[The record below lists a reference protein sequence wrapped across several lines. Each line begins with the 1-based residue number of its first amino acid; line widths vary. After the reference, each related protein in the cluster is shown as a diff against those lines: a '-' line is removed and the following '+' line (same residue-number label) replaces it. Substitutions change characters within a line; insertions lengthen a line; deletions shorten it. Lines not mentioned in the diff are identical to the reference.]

1 MPRKVN
7 AAAESLKQAK
17 ALLGERIDNDA
28 AMEKLGAKGSTPLA
42 RRLAAAEAASP
53 KRAQAFREI
62 AARMITWAPNRVRTL
77 QRAVLFYIPDGAYQM
92 QVFAIDDA
100 QDNSLVV
107 CCEDVLSA
115 ATASGLLA
123 SRQGEPG
130 VYTIEGS
137 KQTLTVERLDGKT
150 ENPPPYINSMTGWN
164 RRAMKII
171 LPPDMTA
178 TQVEAALLVCAL
190 TAQTW
195 KTAPAKA
202 PLS

>member
-1 MPRKVN
+1 MPRKSN
-7 AAAESLKQAK
+7 AAADALKQAK
-17 ALLGERIDNDA
+17 ALLGQSIDPEA
-28 AMEKLGAKGSTPLA
+28 AIDKLGARGSTPLA
-42 RRLAAAEAASP
+42 RRLAAAEAALP
-53 KRAQAFREI
+53 KRAQAFRDI
-62 AARMITWAPNRVRTL
+62 AVRLITWAPNRVRTL
-77 QRAVLFYIPDGAYQM
+77 QRAVLFYVPDGAYQM

-107 CCEDVLSA
+107 CCEDVLTT

-123 SRQGEPG
+123 ARPGESG

-137 KQTLTVERLDGKT
+137 KQTLTIERLDGKT
-150 ENPPPYINSMTGWN
+150 ENPPAYINAMTGWN

-171 LPPDMTA
+171 LPADVTA

-195 KTAPAKA
+195 KTAPAKVTE
-202 PLS
+202 